1 MKIVTNKMEENA
13 QARQQNQG
21 AGVAVETN
29 EGGAVEAAALHAQVL
44 NRGQMWVKESD
55 ELYVKVRREE
65 GEDIVNISALTDS
78 VYETIAAALEL
89 TAYDKLTVLH
99 GGERVEFGTSFEDNS
114 IEHKGTLSALV
125 EKPPPLYGYRSLRY
139 RFGKQQVTYRRA
151 DNGEPVHVDM
161 VSHKPPDDQ
170 PDFHLVCEVT
180 EFISKSE
187 PVMYESEHLICKPL
201 IYKWEPVMYESEPL
215 TIDSMKRKEQL
226 TRLDSER
233 HFRER
238 TEQYKIKS
246 RSDMNECLSKAI
258 KRPSKRRSAGSR
270 RRY

>member
-1 MKIVTNKMEENA
+1 MNIVTNKMEENA
-13 QARQQNQG
+13 QARQQKQG
-21 AGVAVETN
+21 AGVAVETK

-44 NRGQMWVKESD
+44 NRGKMWVDMVEESD

-65 GEDIVNISALTDS
+65 GEVIVHISDLTDS
-78 VYETIAAALEL
+78 VYKTIAAALEL
-89 TAYDKLTVLH
+89 TADDKLTVLH

-125 EKPPPLYGYRSLRY
+125 EKPPPLYGYHSLRY
-139 RFGKQQVTYRRA
+139 RFGKQVTYRRA
-151 DNGEPVHVDM
+151 DNGKPVHVDM

-180 EFISKSE
+180 EFISK
-187 PVMYESEHLICKPL
+187 PDMVMYKC
-201 IYKWEPVMYESEPL
+201 EPERRHSTERL
-215 TIDSMKRKEQL
+215 TIDSMKREEQL
-226 TRLDSER
+226 TRLHRER

-246 RSDMNECLSKAI
+246 RSDRNECLSKAI
-258 KRPSKRRSAGSR
+258 KGSSKRRSAGSR
-270 RRY
+270 RRC